1 MTQSLGSRNSKA
13 VAGQTRTTH
22 FSEVGSAVQ
31 VCPQGGCGGWGG
43 RMGGGKLGGEVTG
56 S

>member
-13 VAGQTRTTH
+13 VGAQTWTTH

-31 VCPQGGCGGWGG
+31 VCPQDGCGGLGCG
-43 RMGGGKLGGEVTG
+43 RRKLGGEVTG